1 MPNPIRVVQNGEVYE
16 ITFKYDPTIV
26 HLIKQVPGK
35 AWNPKAKMWTIPR
48 DRLGFLISQLK
59 GTMYESMLQIFSD
72 EQINVNAS
80 LPTNDEIPDIDIS
93 NVKTYVKD
101 GGHLF
106 KHQEDFMKYS
116 IARQMSGNSHGF
128 ILADQPGL
136 GKTIEVMNLAIYNK
150 SFYKYKHVLIIA
162 CVNAAK
168 YHWQEDI
175 YTHSNHQ
182 YLPYILGTRKKKN
195 GMLRFDTGS
204 KEKLEDLTS
213 TRLFSE
219 SGKGSKGLPYFCI
232 INIEAI
238 RTKQGRKYPIADRII
253 ELCERGYF
261 GMIAIDEVHKNCSP
275 SSLQGKQLLRIKK
288 AVKDKVMFIPM
299 TGTPIVSRPT
309 DAFLPLKLVDGHDFN
324 SFYSW
329 CQQFCVY
336 GGFGG
341 HEIVA
346 YKNIDKLNDMMKYN
360 MLRRRKQDVMD
371 LPPKIHHTE
380 YVENTPYQQKL
391 YNVVAQDLITNRNI
405 VLAHM
410 NPLSRLLRLR
420 QVNGAPEL
428 IDKDLVVGKDYMKYN
443 AKISRILDLLED
455 IHERGEKV
463 VIFSNWVESLRTLY
477 RFISKKYKVCCYT
490 GTMKEADREEHKR
503 RFIEDPNY
511 TIIIGTIG
519 ALGTMHNLQV
529 ATNVVFL
536 DEPWTAADK
545 EQAEDRCFI
554 AGTMIST
561 PKGFVPIEQLQIG
574 DMVYGTDG
582 KVHPVTDKWSHT
594 ENTELLQL
602 DFVGCPGTITCTPDH
617 KFLVDG
623 KWVAAKDLNSQKDK
637 GSTSKVDSM
646 DYFEPDNPITQI
658 STGFD
663 EQRDMYF
670 LNNFG
675 VRQRN
680 GRKLPIPETIMLD
693 DDFLFLCGY
702 YLGDGCGD
710 EFPLKNRPGH
720 QIQLAGNTDT
730 KIEAIQRCK
739 RWYEAHIPGK
749 TYIGYEKD
757 SKGIILYFNNSLFHD
772 FLVDLL
778 GPNRAKKHLPDW
790 VDRLSTH
797 QLLCLYDGLMASDG
811 YDDVGGPAHYH
822 SYITTTPALAC
833 GMWYIMQRLGY
844 QPTIYVQTPKDEKS
858 LPLYTVSRIV
868 NQKQFI
874 CGRLRSRTPIN
885 RGNYTLYDI
894 TVQGCSSFFVY
905 NVPVH
910 NCHRSVSTEP
920 INIYTIITKGT
931 VDERVH
937 NIVYTK
943 EGVANYIV
951 DGELDLHSHPE
962 LFDLLLADTIKNQT
976 VSEQELL
983 GYDEI
988 EE

>member
-72 EQINVNAS
+72 EEINVNAA

-106 KHQEDFMKYS
+106 KHQEDFIKYS

-136 GKTIEVMNLAIYNK
+136 GKALDLSTKIYTPTGYKLMRDIQVGDRVFNEMGKPVEVLATYDHQNLEMYRVTFSDGASVVCCKDHLWEVYDEPHCATLTTSQILDISGYTTLWIPYTEPVQFENDYLDTLKVCPRIKVIALNIVINPKVCSEVDIPIEDFDKNGWGLEDSIEYCQSQGLEVICNINDRYECYEFSIRKGKKRFIKSIERVEDRPGKCITVSGPSHLYLCEHFIVTHNTIEVMNLAIYNK
-150 SFYKYKHVLIIA
+150 SFYRYKHVLIIA

-309 DAFLPLKLVDGHDFN
+309 DAFLSLKLVDGHDFN

-410 NPLSRLLRLR
+410 DPLSRLLRLR

-545 EQAEDRCFI
+545 EQAEDRC
-554 AGTMIST
+554 
-561 PKGFVPIEQLQIG
+561 
-574 DMVYGTDG
+574 
-582 KVHPVTDKWSHT
+582 
-594 ENTELLQL
+594 
-602 DFVGCPGTITCTPDH
+602 
-617 KFLVDG
+617 
-623 KWVAAKDLNSQKDK
+623 
-637 GSTSKVDSM
+637 
-646 DYFEPDNPITQI
+646 
-658 STGFD
+658 
-663 EQRDMYF
+663 
-670 LNNFG
+670 
-675 VRQRN
+675 
-680 GRKLPIPETIMLD
+680 
-693 DDFLFLCGY
+693 
-702 YLGDGCGD
+702 
-710 EFPLKNRPGH
+710 
-720 QIQLAGNTDT
+720 
-730 KIEAIQRCK
+730 
-739 RWYEAHIPGK
+739 
-749 TYIGYEKD
+749 
-757 SKGIILYFNNSLFHD
+757 
-772 FLVDLL
+772 
-778 GPNRAKKHLPDW
+778 
-790 VDRLSTH
+790 
-797 QLLCLYDGLMASDG
+797 
-811 YDDVGGPAHYH
+811 
-822 SYITTTPALAC
+822 
-833 GMWYIMQRLGY
+833 
-844 QPTIYVQTPKDEKS
+844 
-858 LPLYTVSRIV
+858 
-868 NQKQFI
+868 
-874 CGRLRSRTPIN
+874 
-885 RGNYTLYDI
+885 
-894 TVQGCSSFFVY
+894 
-905 NVPVH
+905 
-910 NCHRSVSTEP
+910 HRSVSTEP

>member
-16 ITFKYDPTIV
+16 ITFKYDPTMV

-136 GKTIEVMNLAIYNK
+136 GKALDLDTKIYTPTGYKLMRDIQVGDKVFNEMGEPVEVLATYDHQNLEMYRVTFSDGASVVCCKDHLWEVYDEPHCATLTTSQILDMDYSTLWIPYTEPVQFENDYLDTLKVCPRIKILALNIVLHPKTTSEVDIPVEDFDKNGWSLEDSIEYCQSQGLEVICNVNNRYECYEFSIRKGKKRFIKSIERVEARPGKCITVSGPSHLYLCEHFIVAHNTIEVMNLAIYNK

-511 TIIIGTIG
+511 TVIIGTIG

-529 ATNVVFL
+529 ATNVIFL

-545 EQAEDRCFI
+545 EQAEDR
-554 AGTMIST
+554 
-561 PKGFVPIEQLQIG
+561 
-574 DMVYGTDG
+574 
-582 KVHPVTDKWSHT
+582 
-594 ENTELLQL
+594 
-602 DFVGCPGTITCTPDH
+602 
-617 KFLVDG
+617 
-623 KWVAAKDLNSQKDK
+623 
-637 GSTSKVDSM
+637 
-646 DYFEPDNPITQI
+646 
-658 STGFD
+658 
-663 EQRDMYF
+663 
-670 LNNFG
+670 
-675 VRQRN
+675 
-680 GRKLPIPETIMLD
+680 
-693 DDFLFLCGY
+693 
-702 YLGDGCGD
+702 
-710 EFPLKNRPGH
+710 
-720 QIQLAGNTDT
+720 
-730 KIEAIQRCK
+730 
-739 RWYEAHIPGK
+739 
-749 TYIGYEKD
+749 
-757 SKGIILYFNNSLFHD
+757 
-772 FLVDLL
+772 
-778 GPNRAKKHLPDW
+778 
-790 VDRLSTH
+790 
-797 QLLCLYDGLMASDG
+797 
-811 YDDVGGPAHYH
+811 
-822 SYITTTPALAC
+822 
-833 GMWYIMQRLGY
+833 
-844 QPTIYVQTPKDEKS
+844 
-858 LPLYTVSRIV
+858 
-868 NQKQFI
+868 
-874 CGRLRSRTPIN
+874 
-885 RGNYTLYDI
+885 
-894 TVQGCSSFFVY
+894 
-905 NVPVH
+905 
-910 NCHRSVSTEP
+910 CHRSVSTEP

-962 LFDLLLADTIKNQT
+962 LFDLLLADTIKNQNI
-976 VSEQELL
+976 SEQELL

>member
-35 AWNPKAKMWTIPR
+35 AWNPKAKIWTIPR

-59 GTMYESMLQIFSD
+59 GTMYEPMLQIFSD

-80 LPTNDEIPDIDIS
+80 LPTNNEVPDIDIS

-136 GKTIEVMNLAIYNK
+136 GKALALDTRIYTPTGYKLMGDIQVGDKVFNEMGEPVEVLASYEHENLEMYRVTFSDGASVVCCKDHLWEVYDESHCATLTTSQIIHMNYTTLWIPYTEPVQFENDYLDTLKVCPRIKVIALNVVINPEVCSEVDIPVNDFDRYNWSLDDSIEYCQSQGLEVSYTLNNTYNYYEFFIRKGEKRFLKSIERVENRPGKCITVSGPSHLYLCEHFLVTHNTIEVMNLAIYNK

-213 TRLFSE
+213 TKLFSE

-238 RTKQGRKYPIADRII
+238 RTKLGRKYPIADRII

-336 GGFGG
+336 GGFGD

-511 TIIIGTIG
+511 SVIIGTIG

-545 EQAEDRCFI
+545 EQAEDR
-554 AGTMIST
+554 
-561 PKGFVPIEQLQIG
+561 
-574 DMVYGTDG
+574 
-582 KVHPVTDKWSHT
+582 
-594 ENTELLQL
+594 
-602 DFVGCPGTITCTPDH
+602 
-617 KFLVDG
+617 
-623 KWVAAKDLNSQKDK
+623 
-637 GSTSKVDSM
+637 
-646 DYFEPDNPITQI
+646 
-658 STGFD
+658 
-663 EQRDMYF
+663 
-670 LNNFG
+670 
-675 VRQRN
+675 
-680 GRKLPIPETIMLD
+680 
-693 DDFLFLCGY
+693 
-702 YLGDGCGD
+702 
-710 EFPLKNRPGH
+710 
-720 QIQLAGNTDT
+720 
-730 KIEAIQRCK
+730 
-739 RWYEAHIPGK
+739 
-749 TYIGYEKD
+749 
-757 SKGIILYFNNSLFHD
+757 
-772 FLVDLL
+772 
-778 GPNRAKKHLPDW
+778 
-790 VDRLSTH
+790 
-797 QLLCLYDGLMASDG
+797 
-811 YDDVGGPAHYH
+811 
-822 SYITTTPALAC
+822 
-833 GMWYIMQRLGY
+833 
-844 QPTIYVQTPKDEKS
+844 
-858 LPLYTVSRIV
+858 
-868 NQKQFI
+868 
-874 CGRLRSRTPIN
+874 
-885 RGNYTLYDI
+885 
-894 TVQGCSSFFVY
+894 
-905 NVPVH
+905 
-910 NCHRSVSTEP
+910 CHRSVSTEP

-976 VSEQELL
+976 VSEPELL
-983 GYDEI
+983 GYDNVEGD
-988 EE
+988 

>member
-1 MPNPIRVVQNGEVYE
+1 MANPIRIVQNGDVYE
-16 ITFKYDPTIV
+16 VSFKYDPTLV

-35 AWNPKAKMWTIPR
+35 AWNPEAKLWTIPK
-48 DRLGFLISQLK
+48 DRLGFLYTQLK
-59 GTMYESMLQIFSD
+59 GTMYESAIQLFSN
-72 EQINVNAS
+72 EQINVNMD
-80 LPTNDEIPDIDIS
+80 LPTNDNIPDIDICG
-93 NVKTYVKD
+93 VHKYVRE
-101 GGHLF
+101 GAHLF
-106 KHQEDFMKYS
+106 KHQEDFLKYA
-116 IARQMSGNSHGF
+116 IARQMTGNHHGF

-136 GKTIEVMNLAIYNK
+136 GKALDLDTKIYTPTGYKLMRDIQVGDKVFNEKGEPVEVLATYDHEDLEMYRVTFSDGASVVCCKDHLWEIHCDWWESPSILRTQDIYDYLILGNPSGCSLYIPQLEYAPQFQCPYLHNLRVPASIRNLVPYLTRDSQTVELCIAADDLCFDDLLEYCRAFGVHPDAQYRPGGNYYHLKLRRQRRYVRKVEKIDNRPGKCIAVSGPSHLYLCEHFIVTHNTIEVMNLAIYNK

-195 GMLRFDTGS
+195 GRLRFDTGS

-238 RTKQGRKYPIADRII
+238 RTKQGKKYPIADRII
-253 ELCERGYF
+253 ELCQRGYF

-405 VLAHM
+405 LLAHM
-410 NPLSRLLRLR
+410 SPLSRLLRLR

-511 TIIIGTIG
+511 TVIIGTIG

-529 ATNVVFL
+529 ATNVIFA

-545 EQAEDRCFI
+545 EQAEDR
-554 AGTMIST
+554 
-561 PKGFVPIEQLQIG
+561 
-574 DMVYGTDG
+574 
-582 KVHPVTDKWSHT
+582 
-594 ENTELLQL
+594 
-602 DFVGCPGTITCTPDH
+602 
-617 KFLVDG
+617 
-623 KWVAAKDLNSQKDK
+623 
-637 GSTSKVDSM
+637 
-646 DYFEPDNPITQI
+646 
-658 STGFD
+658 
-663 EQRDMYF
+663 
-670 LNNFG
+670 
-675 VRQRN
+675 
-680 GRKLPIPETIMLD
+680 
-693 DDFLFLCGY
+693 
-702 YLGDGCGD
+702 
-710 EFPLKNRPGH
+710 
-720 QIQLAGNTDT
+720 
-730 KIEAIQRCK
+730 
-739 RWYEAHIPGK
+739 
-749 TYIGYEKD
+749 
-757 SKGIILYFNNSLFHD
+757 
-772 FLVDLL
+772 
-778 GPNRAKKHLPDW
+778 
-790 VDRLSTH
+790 
-797 QLLCLYDGLMASDG
+797 
-811 YDDVGGPAHYH
+811 
-822 SYITTTPALAC
+822 
-833 GMWYIMQRLGY
+833 
-844 QPTIYVQTPKDEKS
+844 
-858 LPLYTVSRIV
+858 
-868 NQKQFI
+868 
-874 CGRLRSRTPIN
+874 
-885 RGNYTLYDI
+885 
-894 TVQGCSSFFVY
+894 
-905 NVPVH
+905 
-910 NCHRSVSTEP
+910 CHRSVSTEP

-962 LFDLLLADTIKNQT
+962 LFDLLLADTLKNQT

>member
-1 MPNPIRVVQNGEVYE
+1 MSNPIRVVQNGEVYE

-48 DRLGFLISQLK
+48 DRLGFLISQVK
-59 GTMYESMLQIFSD
+59 GTMYEPMLQIFSD

-136 GKTIEVMNLAIYNK
+136 GKALDLDTKIYTPTGYKLMRDIQVGDKVFNEMGEPVEVLATYDHEDLEMYKVTFSDGASVVCCKDHLWRVGYKSDTMTLATSQLLLSTDLGWFYIPITRPVQFENDYLDTLKVSSHIKSIVQDKLKDAAVCTCVSLNIPMEEFSPGAYSLEDTVEYCQSQGLQLSYTVDTKQSCYIVQIHVGMLRFFKSIERVENRPGKCITVSGPSHLYLCEHFIVTHNTIEVMNLAIYNK

-288 AVKDKVMFIPM
+288 VVKDKVMFIPM
-299 TGTPIVSRPT
+299 TGTPIVSKPT

-511 TIIIGTIG
+511 TVIIGTIG

-545 EQAEDRCFI
+545 EQAEDR
-554 AGTMIST
+554 
-561 PKGFVPIEQLQIG
+561 
-574 DMVYGTDG
+574 
-582 KVHPVTDKWSHT
+582 
-594 ENTELLQL
+594 
-602 DFVGCPGTITCTPDH
+602 
-617 KFLVDG
+617 
-623 KWVAAKDLNSQKDK
+623 
-637 GSTSKVDSM
+637 
-646 DYFEPDNPITQI
+646 
-658 STGFD
+658 
-663 EQRDMYF
+663 
-670 LNNFG
+670 
-675 VRQRN
+675 
-680 GRKLPIPETIMLD
+680 
-693 DDFLFLCGY
+693 
-702 YLGDGCGD
+702 
-710 EFPLKNRPGH
+710 
-720 QIQLAGNTDT
+720 
-730 KIEAIQRCK
+730 
-739 RWYEAHIPGK
+739 
-749 TYIGYEKD
+749 
-757 SKGIILYFNNSLFHD
+757 
-772 FLVDLL
+772 
-778 GPNRAKKHLPDW
+778 
-790 VDRLSTH
+790 
-797 QLLCLYDGLMASDG
+797 
-811 YDDVGGPAHYH
+811 
-822 SYITTTPALAC
+822 
-833 GMWYIMQRLGY
+833 
-844 QPTIYVQTPKDEKS
+844 
-858 LPLYTVSRIV
+858 
-868 NQKQFI
+868 
-874 CGRLRSRTPIN
+874 
-885 RGNYTLYDI
+885 
-894 TVQGCSSFFVY
+894 
-905 NVPVH
+905 
-910 NCHRSVSTEP
+910 CHRSVSTEP

-983 GYDEI
+983 GYDET
-988 EE
+988 EQ